1 MRCIILCAFI
11 FFFHFDSVHPFSHT
25 HAQFYFLSLSNH
37 PPQAHPVA
45 MACAYEQIKHLIK
58 NDIVGHVARVA
69 PVMEEGMKRLA
80 ENHPSI
86 KQYRSIGLFGCFD
99 TMNPDGTCPQLQH
112 EAANQAFAT
121 YKKAFNEAGLIGLLR
136 PPLIHVCPPLIITE
150 EELNDGFERHDKALD
165 ALDQALGF

>member
-1 MRCIILCAFI
+1 
-11 FFFHFDSVHPFSHT
+11 
-25 HAQFYFLSLSNH
+25 
-37 PPQAHPVA
+37 